1 MTYELNYHI
10 TAVGYKE
17 GTRMTTVAIVNDD
30 TGEVF
35 YGEARRHPAD
45 ECDLA
50 LGINL
55 ATARAVRKA
64 MDADLADEESTII
77 RHSESNAFYL

>member
-1 MTYELNYHI
+1 MTYTLHYHI
-10 TAVGYKE
+10 VSVYYDE
-17 GTRMTTVAIVNDD
+17 DTRATDVTIINES
-30 TGEVF
+30 TGELF
-35 YGEARRHPAD
+35 YGQARRHPAD